1 MGRLFPAG
9 IQLLFV
15 EQIAGEAHY
24 VIVAPKQQQKVFILH
39 NFRQLLVVLIVT
51 CSSRRGERC
60 RESSWD
66 SGRTDVLGEDMG
78 QHSQ

>member
-39 NFRQLLVVLIVT
+39 NFRQLLVVDCLPVVLAEEN
-51 CSSRRGERC
+51 GA
-60 RESSWD
+60 
-66 SGRTDVLGEDMG
+66 GKVLGIVVV
-78 QHSQ
+78 QTF

>member
-39 NFRQLLVVLIVT
+39 NFRQLLVVDCYL
-51 CSSRRGERC
+51 
-60 RESSWD
+60 
-66 SGRTDVLGEDMG
+66 
-78 QHSQ
+78 

>member
-1 MGRLFPAG
+1 MNPVWSDSWHSVFLGMGRLFPAS

-39 NFRQLLVVLIVT
+39 NFRQLLVVDCYL
-51 CSSRRGERC
+51 
-60 RESSWD
+60 
-66 SGRTDVLGEDMG
+66 
-78 QHSQ
+78 